1 MSEAQ
6 QRELVSVLVID
17 DDDDIRDTLSEIMQ
31 DLGYSVAT
39 AGNGADALMKLRG
52 LKPQLILLDLSMP
65 IMDGHEF
72 RAEQVRDPALAE
84 IPTVVMTAAD
94 RAREKTAAMK
104 PSDVLAK
111 PVKLDV
117 LLRQLRRYCGASSA

>member
-39 AGNGADALMKLRG
+39 AGNGADALIKLRG

-117 LLRQLRRYCGASSA
+117 LLQQLRRYCGASSA